1 MHTAEYSIT
10 RRLAADPKRV
20 YRAWTTPA
28 GFSRWFGPR
37 ECTTPEDRIVMQ
49 IRPGGAWRVVMVD
62 GDGNEHP
69 LGGVYRELDA
79 PARVVMTTGDPDDT
93 TGGTASTVSVMLRPT
108 GDGGTEM
115 TTRHQDVNA
124 DTARVEGAV
133 AGWRRCFD
141 RLAEHLEQ
149 R

>member
-37 ECTTPEDRIVMQ
+37 EFTTPEDRIVMQ
-49 IRPGGAWRVVMVD
+49 TRPGGAWRVVMLD
-62 GDGNEHP
+62 GAGNEHP

-79 PARVVMTTGDPDDT
+79 PPG
-93 TGGTASTVSVMLRPT
+93 SS
-108 GDGGTEM
+108 
-115 TTRHQDVNA
+115 
-124 DTARVEGAV
+124 
-133 AGWRRCFD
+133 
-141 RLAEHLEQ
+141 
-149 R
+149 